1 MYLIQEAARISGISV
16 RTLHHYDQIGLLV
29 PKRAKNGYRYYSDED
44 LDTLQSILFYRQLK
58 FSLEEICG
66 LLESA
71 KEDRLGMLESQLL
84 LLQHE
89 QSQLNTLVNTLKK
102 TISAYKGETT
112 MSVEEKFQG
121 FSWKDNAKYE
131 SEARKLYGNEVID
144 ESRHRQKGRE
154 EETAAA
160 FNKVFCAFATN
171 LAADIPAASEENL
184 QLANQLFEYINTYVF
199 DCSPEVFGCIGAS
212 YSANP
217 EFKKNIDKFGEG
229 TAQYASDAIAAFIAL

>member
-1 MYLIQEAARISGISV
+1 MYFIQEAARISGISV
-16 RTLHHYDQIGLLV
+16 RALHHYDQIGLLV
-29 PKRAKNGYRYYSDED
+29 PKRAKNGYRYYSNED

-71 KEDRLGMLESQLL
+71 KADRLGMLESQLS
-84 LLQHE
+84 LLQNE
-89 QSQLNTLVNTLKK
+89 QNQLNMLVNTLKK

-121 FSWKDNAKYE
+121 FSWKDNATYE

-144 ESRHRQKGRE
+144 ESQHRQKGKE
-154 EETAAA
+154 EEIAEA
-160 FNKVFCAFATN
+160 FNQVFRAFATN
-171 LAADIPAASEENL
+171 LAAGIPATAKENL
-184 QLANQLFEYINTYVF
+184 QLANQLFEHMNTYVF
-199 DCSPEVFGCIGAS
+199 DCSREVFGYIGAG

-229 TAQYASDAIAAFIAL
+229 TAQYASDAIAAFVAL

>member
-112 MSVEEKFQG
+112 MSVEEKFRG

-184 QLANQLFEYINTYVF
+184 QLANQLFEHINTYVF

>member
-29 PKRAKNGYRYYSDED
+29 PKRTKNGYRYYSDED

-58 FSLEEICG
+58 FSLKEICG

-144 ESRHRQKGRE
+144 ESQHRQKGRE
-154 EETAAA
+154 EEIAAA
-160 FNKVFCAFATN
+160 FNKVFRAFATN

-199 DCSPEVFGCIGAS
+199 DCSREVFGYIGAG
-212 YSANP
+212 YYANP